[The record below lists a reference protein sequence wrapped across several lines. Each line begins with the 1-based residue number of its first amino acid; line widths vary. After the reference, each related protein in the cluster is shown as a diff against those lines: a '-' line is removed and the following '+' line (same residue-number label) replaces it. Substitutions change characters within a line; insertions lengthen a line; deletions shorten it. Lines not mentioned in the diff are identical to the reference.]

1 LTPPRRRSNSKPEI
15 LFAKPEQL
23 GLAQKAISG
32 ETMVD
37 VAPEIAAQAQA
48 PARPSAQRYYV
59 LAILTVV
66 YALNFLDRTIF
77 NVLIEPIK
85 KEFVLSDTTMGL
97 LAGFGFVLFYSL
109 LGIPIARIADR
120 LNRRNIVAIAFAFW
134 SAMTF
139 LCGTASSVTALAL
152 ARVGVGIGES
162 AGTPASQSILADLFD
177 KNERPRA
184 LGVFAIGTYLGVF
197 LGYFIGGYVDQHYGW
212 RMAFFS
218 AGLPGIALAALLWL
232 TISEPKRGAMAETF
246 APEPLGPTLGFLA
259 SQQTFVIVLI
269 GFCLTTYTNYA
280 TAAWIPPFL
289 ARVHHLS
296 SAEIGTYAGTFK
308 GLFGMAG
315 TLIGGLAVAQI
326 SNRDDRWKLWAP
338 AITSGV
344 AGPVFAVC
352 MLTGDFATMVTAL
365 AATSFLVGFHLGP
378 IFAIAQT
385 VAKPSMRALASAI
398 VLLTA
403 TCFGQGVGPLAV
415 GMINDA
421 LKGAYGNDAVRF
433 SLLSAAFTTTLG
445 ALLFVL
451 AARSIRADI
460 KRAAT

>member
-1 LTPPRRRSNSKPEI
+1 
-15 LFAKPEQL
+15 
-23 GLAQKAISG
+23 
-32 ETMVD
+32 MVEL
-37 VAPEIAAQAQA
+37 VSEPAAAATQATAAPST
-48 PARPSAQRYYV
+48 RRYYV
-59 LAILTVV
+59 LAILTLV

-109 LGIPIARIADR
+109 AGIPIARVADR

-134 SAMTF
+134 SAMTA
-139 LCGTASSVTALAL
+139 LCGMASSLTALAF
-152 ARVGVGIGES
+152 ARIGVGLGES
-162 AGTPASQSILADLFD
+162 AGTPASQSLVADLFD

-184 LGVFAIGTYLGVF
+184 LGIYAIGTYLGVF
-197 LGYFIGGYVDQHYGW
+197 LGYFIGGWVNQHYGW

-218 AGLPGIALAALLWL
+218 AGLPGIALAAVLWL
-232 TISEPKRGAMAETF
+232 TIAEPRRGAMAETF
-246 APEPLGPTLGFLA
+246 IPEPIGATLGFLV
-259 SQQTFVIVLI
+259 SQRSFVIVLI

-280 TAAWIPPFL
+280 TAVWIPPFL

-308 GLFGMAG
+308 GLCGMAG
-315 TLIGGLAVAQI
+315 TLVGGVVVAKI
-326 SNRDDRWKLWAP
+326 SRRDDRWKLWAP
-338 AITSGV
+338 AIMSGL

-352 MLTGDFATMVTAL
+352 MLTPSFTTMVAAL
-365 AATSFLVGFHLGP
+365 AVTSFLVGFHLGP

-385 VAKPSMRALASAI
+385 VARPSMRALASAFM
-398 VLLTA
+398 LLTA

-421 LKGAYGNDAVRF
+421 LKNDYGADAVRY
-433 SLLSAAFTTTLG
+433 SLLSAGATTMLG
-445 ALLFVL
+445 ALLFVF
-451 AARSIRADI
+451 AARSIRDDI
-460 KRAAT
+460 KRAM

>member
-1 LTPPRRRSNSKPEI
+1 MVE
-15 LFAKPEQL
+15 
-23 GLAQKAISG
+23 LASQPAAAATKA
-32 ETMVD
+32 TA
-37 VAPEIAAQAQA
+37 APST
-48 PARPSAQRYYV
+48 RRYYV
-59 LAILTVV
+59 LAILTLV

-109 LGIPIARIADR
+109 AGIPIARAADR

-134 SAMTF
+134 SAMTA
-139 LCGTASSVTALAL
+139 LCGMASSLTALAF
-152 ARVGVGIGES
+152 ARIGVGLGES
-162 AGTPASQSILADLFD
+162 AGTPASQSLVADLFD

-184 LGVFAIGTYLGVF
+184 LGIYAVGTYLGIF
-197 LGYFIGGYVDQHYGW
+197 LGYFIGGWVNQHYGW

-218 AGLPGIALAALLWL
+218 AGLPGIALAAALWL
-232 TISEPKRGAMAETF
+232 TIAEPRRGAMAETF
-246 APEPLGPTLGFLA
+246 IPEPIGATLGFLV
-259 SQQTFVIVLI
+259 SQRSFVIVLI

-280 TAAWIPPFL
+280 TSVWIPPFL

-308 GLFGMAG
+308 GLCGMAG
-315 TLIGGLAVAQI
+315 TLVGGVVVARI
-326 SNRDDRWKLWAP
+326 SRRDDRWKLWAP
-338 AITSGV
+338 AIMSGL

-352 MLTGDFATMVTAL
+352 MLTASFTTMIAAL

-385 VAKPSMRALASAI
+385 VARPSMRALASAFM
-398 VLLTA
+398 LLTA

-415 GMINDA
+415 GMINDT
-421 LKGAYGNDAVRF
+421 LKNDYGADAVRY
-433 SLLSAAFTTTLG
+433 SLLSAGVTTMLG
-445 ALLFVL
+445 ALLFVF
-451 AARSIRADI
+451 AARSIRDDI
-460 KRAAT
+460 KRAI

>member
-1 LTPPRRRSNSKPEI
+1 VNNHGSLEKKTFGGTR
-15 LFAKPEQL
+15 
-23 GLAQKAISG
+23 
-32 ETMVD
+32 VD
-37 VAPEIAAQAQA
+37 VAPEIAAQVDA
-48 PARPSAQRYYV
+48 PARPSSRRYYV

-97 LAGFGFVLFYSL
+97 LAGFGFVLFYSA

-139 LCGTASSVTALAL
+139 LCGMAASVTTLAL
-152 ARVGVGIGES
+152 ARIGVGIGES

-184 LGVFAIGTYLGVF
+184 LGVHAIGTHLGVF
-197 LGYFIGGYVDQHYGW
+197 LGYFIGGYVNQLYGW

-232 TISEPKRGAMAETF
+232 TISEPRRGATAETF
-246 APEPLGPTLGFLA
+246 VPEPLGPTLRFLA
-259 SQQTFVIVLI
+259 SQRTFLIVLI
-269 GFCLTTYTNYA
+269 SFCLTTYTNYA

-296 SAEIGTYAGTFK
+296 SAQIGTYAGTFK

-326 SNRDDRWKLWAP
+326 ARRDDPWKLWAP
-338 AITSGV
+338 AIMSGL
-344 AGPVFAVC
+344 AGPVFALC
-352 MLTGDFATMVTAL
+352 MLTPDFATMVAAL

-385 VAKPSMRALASAI
+385 VARPSMRALASAI

-403 TCFGQGVGPLAV
+403 TCFGQGPLAV

-421 LKGAYGNDAVRF
+421 LKGAYGNDAVRY
-433 SLLSAAFTTTLG
+433 SLLSAAVTTTLG
-445 ALLFVL
+445 ALLFVW
-451 AARSIRADI
+451 AAQSIRADI
-460 KRAAT
+460 QRAAT

>member
-1 LTPPRRRSNSKPEI
+1 
-15 LFAKPEQL
+15 
-23 GLAQKAISG
+23 
-32 ETMVD
+32 MVD
-37 VAPEIAAQAQA
+37 IAPQAVRPAEIAAA
-48 PARPSAQRYYV
+48 PSVRRYYV
-59 LAILTVV
+59 LGILTLV

-85 KEFVLSDTTMGL
+85 KEFALSDTTMGL

-139 LCGTASSVTALAL
+139 LCGMATSVASLAL
-152 ARVGVGIGES
+152 ARIGVGIGES
-162 AGTPASQSILADLFD
+162 AGTPASQSLVADLFS

-184 LGVFAIGTYLGVF
+184 LGIYAIGTYLGVF
-197 LGYFIGGYVDQHYGW
+197 LGYFIGGWVNQHYGW
-212 RMAFFS
+212 RMAFFT
-218 AGLPGIALAALLWL
+218 AGLPGIALAAILWL
-232 TISEPKRGAMAETF
+232 TVSEPKRGAMAETF
-246 APEPLGPTLGFLA
+246 TPEPIGPTLGFLA
-259 SQQTFVIVLI
+259 SQRSFVILLI
-269 GFCLTTYTNYA
+269 GFCLKTYTNYA

-308 GLFGMAG
+308 GLCGIAG
-315 TLIGGLAVAQI
+315 TLVGGLVVAKI
-326 SNRDDRWKLWAP
+326 SRRDDRWKLWAP
-338 AITSGV
+338 AIMSGV
-344 AGPVFAVC
+344 AGPVFAIC
-352 MLTGDFATMVTAL
+352 MLTPDFMAMVAAL
-365 AATSFLVGFHLGP
+365 ALTSFMVGFHLGP

-385 VAKPSMRALASAI
+385 VARPSMRALASAF

-421 LKGAYGNDAVRF
+421 LKSDYGNDAVRY
-433 SLLSAAFTTTLG
+433 SLLSAAVTTTLG
-445 ALLFVL
+445 ALLFVW
-451 AARSIRADI
+451 AARYIRADI
-460 KRAAT
+460 KRAVQVSGPVYFSSADQASA